1 MMHLCLSAER
11 VILDGLYYEMTQ
23 FSPSATVKL
32 YGEGE
37 MLLSNSRSRFH

>member
-1 MMHLCLSAER
+1 MCLAAER
-11 VILDGLYYEMTQ
+11 VIQDGLYSEVTQ

-37 MLLSNSRSRFH
+37 KLHAVVKFKK